1 MKRRAYRNATD
12 VELLQTFNAQAAA
25 ATDGLGYLHP
35 GDIPH
40 HMFNGNRM
48 YDTSEVV
55 TIWEDDMGVAAWV
68 LGGPRHKESDIQVR
82 PDLKGSE
89 FEREV
94 LGYAET
100 HLLELMRRH
109 GIESDRIFATAFRG
123 DEFLAQC
130 LVESGWVHDGEPPWV
145 LNRIALTDLAE
156 PLLPDGYTIRAA
168 TGVEEAAGLAEVH
181 RASFGVPWTA
191 EIYRKVMESP
201 GYAAEREFVV
211 VAPDGGFAAFTL
223 TWHDH
228 VNRMGLFEPV
238 GTHADHRRKGLGKA
252 LLLTVLRHMRTVG
265 MEFAEVVNEGGN
277 EASRALYLSCGF
289 RPWHH
294 MDNYEKAIPR

>member
-1 MKRRAYRNATD
+1 MKRRAYRNASD
-12 VELLQTFNAQAAA
+12 VELLQTFNAHAAA

-48 YDTSEVV
+48 YDTAEVV

-94 LGYAET
+94 LGYAEA

-109 GIESDRIFATAFRG
+109 GIESDRIIATAFRG

-130 LVESGWVHDGEPPWV
+130 LVESGWVHDGKPPWV
-145 LNRIALTDLAE
+145 LNRIALADLAE
-156 PLLPDGYTIRAA
+156 PELPDGYTIRAA

-191 EIYRKVMESP
+191 EVYRKVMESP

-223 TWHDH
+223 TWHDP

-238 GTHADHRRKGLGKA
+238 GTHSDHRRKGLGKA
-252 LLLTVLRHMRTVG
+252 LLLTVLHHMRTVG

-294 MDNYEKAIPR
+294 MDNYEKTIPR